1 MAKSNKPKKTNEQD
15 ALAKAIFEVV
25 ENQLADNNPPEVKI
39 ALNRLLAR
47 GETRENALRY
57 IASALAIEIFFVA
70 SKGESHNASRYAAN
84 LNALPAQPKE

>member
-1 MAKSNKPKKTNEQD
+1 MAKSN
-15 ALAKAIFEVV
+15 FEVV

-47 GETRENALRY
+47 GETRENAVRH
-57 IASALAIEIFFVA
+57 IASALAIEIFLVA
-70 SKGESHNASRYAAN
+70 SKGGSHNASRYAAN